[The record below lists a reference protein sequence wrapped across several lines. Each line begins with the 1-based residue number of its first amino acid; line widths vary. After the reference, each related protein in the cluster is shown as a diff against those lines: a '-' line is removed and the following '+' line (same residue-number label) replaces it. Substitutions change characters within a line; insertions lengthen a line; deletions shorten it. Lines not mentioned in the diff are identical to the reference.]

1 MPHRVKI
8 AALAGALLLVA
19 LGAAAAAVD
28 RDSSFVTRTAEMVV
42 GEYTC
47 FSVIAPGEP
56 FFLRKTMRFRGTSPV
71 LGDELAFNRGLEL
84 DEDPHQVCRTLT
96 RRTVARAAD
105 VGCTTGEPMAF
116 PVNEIQSTL
125 TTTFVCAGARETVV
139 RAMAVLSGDFATA
152 VP

>member
-1 MPHRVKI
+1 MIRRSTIAIVSVFLPI
-8 AALAGALLLVA
+8 AAGVVAG
-19 LGAAAAAVD
+19 AVD
-28 RDSSFVTRTAEMVV
+28 RVPNIGPRTAELVV

-56 FFLRKTMRFRGTSPV
+56 FFLRKTMSFHGTSGV
-71 LGDELAFNRGLEL
+71 LGQELVFNRGVQLE
-84 DEDPHQVCRTLT
+84 EDPHQVCRTLT
-96 RRTVARAAD
+96 RRTVARAAEA
-105 VGCTTGEPMAF
+105 GCTAGDPVAF

-125 TTTFVCAGARETVV
+125 TTTFVCAGTRDAVV